1 MNWLLEPLYQH
12 VHDLGWRDLL
22 EITFFSLMVYGL
34 QLWLRHDT
42 QKPLLG
48 YWYTYCG
55 VWATASWLGLS
66 TISFALLMLLPAAI
80 TMFVLIHQRTLQ
92 KNYIALKTVRSASLP
107 SDNWLDAL
115 MQTALIKINANRP
128 FLAIIEHQDAL
139 DAMLTTTMPLH
150 ATLKKELLVL
160 LLDSMPAE
168 QEYAVWLTMHGIIRG
183 INAQW
188 ATSADVVNK
197 SVELATWQQD
207 ALFFTAL
214 TDAVVLYAN
223 TRNRTFTLVAQG
235 KSIEHMTA
243 QSAQR
248 FIKQHHTSSLS
259 AKSTKGDT
267 IHGYCHTQTNH
278 TKQPMP

>member
-1 MNWLLEPLYQH
+1 MNWFEPLHQH
-12 VHDLGWRDLL
+12 VLDLGWRDFL
-22 EITFFSLMVYGL
+22 EIAFFSLMVYGL

-48 YWYTYCG
+48 YWYAYCG

-92 KNYIALKTVRSASLP
+92 KNYIALKTVRPASLS

-139 DAMLTTTMPLH
+139 DTMLTTTMPLH

-160 LLDSMPAE
+160 LLDSLPTE
-168 QEYAVWLTMHGIIRG
+168 QEHAVWLTTHGIIRG

-197 SVELATWQQD
+197 PTELAPWQQD

-214 TDAVVLYAN
+214 TDAIVLYAN
-223 TRNRTFTLVAQG
+223 NGNRTFTVVAKG

-243 QSAQR
+243 QNAQR
-248 FIKQHHTSSLS
+248 FIKQHHTASPA
-259 AKSTKGDT
+259 AKPNKGDT
-267 IHGYCHTQTNH
+267 IHGYSHTQTNH
-278 TKQPMP
+278 RQQSMS